1 MTGVPVALI
10 QVLSTILDVYIFIL
24 IARALISW
32 VSPDPRN
39 QIVQWL
45 YRLTE
50 PVLAPVRRFIPSLG
64 GMDLSVIVVLIAIQI
79 IRSTVLRF

>member
-10 QVLSTILDVYIFIL
+10 QVLSTILDVYTFIL

-50 PVLAPVRRFIPSLG
+50 PVLAPVRRVIPSFG
-64 GMDLSVIVVLIAIQI
+64 GLDLSVLVVLIAIQV